1 MKDFMQQDKQ
11 YIIAMA
17 IQMFWY
23 FQRKAGTAYEKKIL
37 SVILAAALCILMLSF
52 TGIGRESCVQSV
64 DEYMEIKAICL

>member
-11 YIIAMA
+11 YIIVMA
-17 IQMFWY
+17 IQMFWH
-23 FQRKAGTAYEKKIL
+23 FQRKAGTAYEKENII
-37 SVILAAALCILMLSF
+37 SDILMLSF

>member
-1 MKDFMQQDKQ
+1 MK
-11 YIIAMA
+11 
-17 IQMFWY
+17 
-23 FQRKAGTAYEKKIL
+23 KKIL